1 MLLETILASFE
12 QKKFRQNVT
21 VPNLSEIAAM
31 CSSCLPDHRGI
42 DHPQKKCPDSS
53 VYTIPS
59 NINCGGAWYDINYE
73 ECKEKCRK
81 NELPND
87 CHDCVRP
94 KDGCKYAIYEEG
106 SFRSW

>member
-1 MLLETILASFE
+1 MFST
-12 QKKFRQNVT
+12 
-21 VPNLSEIAAM
+21 
-31 CSSCLPDHRGI
+31 SSCLPDHRGI

-53 VYTIPS
+53 IYTMPS

-81 NELPND
+81 NELPNE